1 MIFRRPTTAGG
12 PSGPADGATLSGI
25 IPDVDPSASIADD
38 ARIRL
43 RAGLISLV
51 VSVVLLGAKYGA
63 YRLTGST
70 AILSDALESIVNVV
84 AAVFALGGLVF
95 AGRPADRNHPYGH
108 GKIEF
113 FSAAFEGGLIAFA
126 AVLII
131 YEVVQSLIR
140 GVEVQQLE
148 AGLAIVLAAGL
159 VNLLLGVFLVRTGR
173 RHSSLTLVADGQH
186 VLSDFWTSIGIVAGL
201 ILVRVTGLAWLDP
214 VVAALVALNLMWT
227 GVRLVRQAA
236 GGLLDEEDTPLLGR
250 LLAILQ
256 SHVGQGVIRVHHLR
270 AIRAGRFHHVDAH
283 LVVPEF
289 WSVDRAHE
297 LAETLAARVIKALGV
312 EGELVFH
319 TDPCHRIYCAC
330 ATSTTAPCGASPSA
344 AARASPWKRPSSQ
357 TCRADRIPRGAR
369 PLSPASN
376 LRDSVPWECSRLE
389 RPVLPAIAERI
400 DQGGTRCPGP
410 AESGSPCSRSSP
422 RWPSPGRR
430 PGPSRGSPTS
440 S

>member
-1 MIFRRPTTAGG
+1 M
-12 PSGPADGATLSGI
+12 
-25 IPDVDPSASIADD
+25 DPPVSIAED
-38 ARIRL
+38 ASIRL
-43 RAGLISLV
+43 RAGVISLA
-51 VSVVLLGAKYGA
+51 VSVVLLGAKYAA

-131 YEVVQSLIR
+131 YEVARSLIR
-140 GVEVQQLE
+140 GVEVRQLE
-148 AGLAIVLAAGL
+148 AGLGIVLAAGV
-159 VNLLLGVFLVRTGR
+159 VNLLLGKFLVRTGR

-227 GVRLVRQAA
+227 GVRLVRHAA
-236 GGLLDEEDTPLLGR
+236 GGLLDEEDTALLGR
-250 LLAILQ
+250 LLEVLQ
-256 SHVGQGVIRVHHLR
+256 QHVGQGVIRVHHLR

-297 LAETLAARVIKALGV
+297 LAETLAARVIKELGV
-312 EGELVFH
+312 EGELAFH
-319 TDPCHRIYCAC
+319 TDPCHQIYCAMC
-330 ATSTTAPCGASPSA
+330 DLDDCPVRRQPF
-344 AARASPWKRPSSQ
+344 
-357 TCRADRIPRGAR
+357 RG
-369 PLSPASN
+369 
-376 LRDSVPWECSRLE
+376 
-389 RPVLPAIAERI
+389 
-400 DQGGTRCPGP
+400 
-410 AESGSPCSRSSP
+410 RSSLTLEEAVQPDMP
-422 RWPSPGRR
+422 R
-430 PGPSRGSPTS
+430 
-440 S
+440 